1 MNIEDVKGRLGDIDD
16 NLNILSELISDT
28 PIQRYFLNDAKGEPF
43 KSAQAYYFMLED
55 YISKVIEN
63 IYRLR
68 EQIEKQ

>member
-1 MNIEDVKGRLGDIDD
+1 MNIEDIKDKLKCIDD

-28 PIQRYFLNDAKGEPF
+28 PIQRYFLNDTKSEGF
-43 KSAQAYYFMLED
+43 KSARAHYFMLED

>member
-43 KSAQAYYFMLED
+43 KSAQAYYFTLED
-55 YISKVIEN
+55 YINKVIEN
-63 IYRLR
+63 IDMLR
-68 EQIEKQ
+68 EQIEQQ

>member
-16 NLNILSELISDT
+16 NLNILSELVSDT

-55 YISKVIEN
+55 YINKVIEN
-63 IYRLR
+63 IDMLR
-68 EQIEKQ
+68 EQIEQQ